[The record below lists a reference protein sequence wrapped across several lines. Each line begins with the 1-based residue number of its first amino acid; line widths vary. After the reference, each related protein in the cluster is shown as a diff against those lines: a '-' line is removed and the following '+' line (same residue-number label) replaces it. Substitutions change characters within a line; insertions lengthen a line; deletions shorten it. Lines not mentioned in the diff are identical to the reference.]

1 MIGST
6 GVAWVDV
13 LIVLVLLA
21 YAVSGF
27 RAGILVSASSLAG
40 FLAGGALAL
49 WVLPRA
55 SRRAPS
61 AAVTSPRSSE
71 PPGKD
76 TCPGWDRR

>member
-40 FLAGGALAL
+40 FLAGTLLASYGTL
-49 WVLPRA
+49 QSSVA
-55 SRRAPS
+55 
-61 AAVTSPRSSE
+61 AAVVGCIICWIAGSFFRS
-71 PPGKD
+71 
-76 TCPGWDRR
+76 